1 MSGRKKDE
9 ERREPRRS
17 KQEDRKESAQKRG
30 KPSTSE
36 LDSLNKLITDQSGQ
50 STTDSRRKRTE
61 SSSDSDAKVSRF
73 KTPAKRVRRK
83 IETPTAPKKGKETD
97 DKNDV
102 TDESGDEGHR
112 RSKKM
117 LESDTELERELKK
130 EISNLKRRLKG
141 SLKSQTIKISLDL
154 DKKNKD
160 LI

>member
-61 SSSDSDAKVSRF
+61 SSSDSDSKVSRF

-83 IETPTAPKKGKETD
+83 IETSFYSDLTKSIVHLQY
-97 DKNDV
+97 N
-102 TDESGDEGHR
+102 GDEH
-112 RSKKM
+112 
-117 LESDTELERELKK
+117 LLLERANHSDQVE
-130 EISNLKRRLKG
+130 
-141 SLKSQTIKISLDL
+141 KISLHHERNVEET
-154 DKKNKD
+154 KKKR
-160 LI
+160 